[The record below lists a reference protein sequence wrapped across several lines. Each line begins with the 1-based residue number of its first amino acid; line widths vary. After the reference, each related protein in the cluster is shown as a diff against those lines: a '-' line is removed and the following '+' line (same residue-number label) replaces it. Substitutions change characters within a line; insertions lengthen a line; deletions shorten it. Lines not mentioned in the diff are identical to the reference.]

1 VTAQQSAAEDV
12 DRGTLHAARSA
23 RLRERLAAAPFDALL
38 LTGGEAVDYAT
49 GYRSVAGQL
58 HRGYT
63 LAAVVTADR
72 TVRVAPAADAGPARD
87 GGIAADDVIPFGR
100 FYFEGDAPAAGMSD
114 RNAGFGPAVAAALQP
129 LAGRRLGV
137 EGLVQLP
144 EAARQA
150 VGEAL
155 AGTAGDR
162 VTGADG
168 WMLGVR
174 SVKLPVEQQ
183 LLRRAAELAE
193 HGMQAALAAAAPGI
207 TERELASAVAT
218 AMVAGGGDPR
228 FVVATVGA
236 RTALADAF
244 PDDTPCRP
252 GDLIRLDV
260 GCQVQGYWSDIAR
273 TAVLGEASALQRS
286 RYDALLAGLYA
297 ELEVARP
304 GATAG
309 SVFDAAVR
317 TVQQHGLAPY
327 RRHHAGHAIGLSV
340 YEEPVVRPGEATELR
355 PGMVFCLET
364 PYYQIGWGGMLV
376 EDTGV
381 VTDGGFELFTG
392 MDRSLREVGR

>member
-1 VTAQQSAAEDV
+1 VTVQQSAEGLDLGRDA
-12 DRGTLHAARSA
+12 LHAGRSA
-23 RLRERLAAAPFDALL
+23 RLREQLAAAPFDALL
-38 LTGGEAVDYAT
+38 LTGVEAVDYAT

-63 LAAVVTADR
+63 LAAVVTIDR
-72 TVRVAPAADAGPARD
+72 TVLVAPAADTGPALHH
-87 GGIAADDVIPFGR
+87 GMAADDVIPFGR
-100 FYFEGDAPAAGMSD
+100 FYFEGDAPAATMSD

-129 LAGRRLGV
+129 LAGRTLGV
-137 EGLVQLP
+137 EGLGQLP

-150 VGEAL
+150 VGDL
-155 AGTAGDR
+155 IGSTGDR
-162 VTGADG
+162 VADADG

-174 SVKLPVEQQ
+174 SVKLPVEQR

-193 HGMQAALAAAAPGI
+193 HGMQAALAAAAPGV
-207 TERELASAVAT
+207 TERDLASAVAA
-218 AMVAGGGDPR
+218 AMVTGGGDPR
-228 FVVATVGA
+228 FVVATVGV

-273 TAVLGEASALQRS
+273 TAVLGEATALQRS
-286 RYDALLAGLYA
+286 RYDALLAGLHA

-309 SVFDAAVR
+309 AVFDAAVH
-317 TVQQHGLAPY
+317 TVQRHGLTGY

-340 YEEPVVRPGEATELR
+340 YEEPVIRRGEAAELR

-364 PYYQIGWGGMLV
+364 PYYEIGWGGMMV

-381 VTDGGFELFTG
+381 VTDDGFQLFTG
-392 MDRSLREVGR
+392 MDRSLREVGP